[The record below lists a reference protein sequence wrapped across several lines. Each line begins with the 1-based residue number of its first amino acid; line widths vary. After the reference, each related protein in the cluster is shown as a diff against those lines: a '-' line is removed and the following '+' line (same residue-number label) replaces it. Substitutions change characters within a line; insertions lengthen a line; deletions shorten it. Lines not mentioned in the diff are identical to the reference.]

1 MRILSFI
8 KEVINQAS
16 PKMTDYWKERNKGI
30 TDKNTPKVFRVLR
43 KRLENPL
50 HRVKSVFTGHL
61 P

>member
-1 MRILSFI
+1 MGILSFI
-8 KEVINQAS
+8 KEIINQAS
-16 PKMTDYWKERNKGI
+16 PKMTAYWKEHNKGI
-30 TDKNTPKVFRVLR
+30 TDKNTPLVFRKIR